1 MGSAT
6 SWSTMTD
13 LAVRSRFSRSL
24 RFRLAVGIF
33 LVLAIG
39 GVAVALAAFAYG
51 RNAAQQSFDRLLVG
65 AANQIAG
72 SLSLRDGEIVVDI
85 PVSAFEL
92 LSLAPRDRIVYGVFG
107 DDGTLITGYDILSPP
122 EGDIIFFTDSFA
134 GETARFV
141 RVTRQFAERSFLGSV
156 DVIIGQTTEA
166 RRELAQQITQNALIA
181 VAAIGV
187 VMSALAA
194 LAVQSALSPLR
205 RIERDIAARSS
216 KDLTP
221 VDINVPREI
230 SGLVHALNRF
240 IARIDRQ
247 LQAMRTLIADASH
260 QLRTPIAALRAQA
273 ELAAEETDRE
283 RTLRIVGRIHERSK
297 NLSRLTD
304 QMLSHALIIHRADT
318 VDLEPVDLR
327 TVASEAVD
335 QTDQSMAD
343 VDRAIRL
350 ALPEAP
356 VICDGDALS
365 LAEACKNLINNA
377 LNHGK
382 SPITV
387 FVQGQGRL
395 ARIGV
400 RDRGTGIPDAM
411 WQNAGSRF
419 IKNAGVSP
427 KSAGL
432 GLAIVNAVSE
442 AHGGQMR
449 IERPSESAF
458 EVFLELPLLP
468 EK

>member
-1 MGSAT
+1 
-6 SWSTMTD
+6 MTTD
-13 LAVRSRFSRSL
+13 SVARSRFSSSL
-24 RFRLAVGIF
+24 RFRLAAGII
-33 LVLAIG
+33 LVLATG
-39 GVAVALAAFAYG
+39 GVAVAFAAFAYG
-51 RNAAQQSFDRLLVG
+51 RDAAQQSFDRLLVG

-72 SLSLRDGEIVVDI
+72 SLRLRDGEVVVDI

-92 LSLAPRDRIVYGVFG
+92 LSLAPRDRVVYGVFG
-107 DDGTLITGYDILSPP
+107 DDGTLITGYDIVLPP
-122 EGDIIFFTDSFA
+122 DSDGTYFSGSFA

-194 LAVQSALSPLR
+194 LAVQSALSPLH

-221 VDINVPREI
+221 VDVNVPQEI
-230 SGLVHALNRF
+230 SSLVHALNRF

-247 LQAMRTLIADASH
+247 LHVMRTLIADASH

-283 RTLRIVGRIHERSK
+283 RTLRIVGRIHERSR

-304 QMLSHALIIHRADT
+304 QLLSHALIIHRGDT

-327 TVASEAVD
+327 AVATEAVD
-335 QTDQSMAD
+335 QTDQSMSN

-356 VICDGDALS
+356 VICNGDTLS

-377 LNHGK
+377 LRHGK

-387 FVQGQGRL
+387 FVQGQGRV

-400 RDRGTGIPDAM
+400 RDRGPGIPEAM

-419 IKNAGVSP
+419 AKNAGVSAR
-427 KSAGL
+427 SAGL

-442 AHGGQMR
+442 AHGGKMR
-449 IERPSESAF
+449 IERPSEREF
-458 EVFLELPLLP
+458 EVALELPRLP
-468 EK
+468 EGAG

>member
-1 MGSAT
+1 
-6 SWSTMTD
+6 MTD
-13 LAVRSRFSRSL
+13 LAVRSRHASSL
-24 RFRLAVGIF
+24 RFRLAAGII
-33 LVLAIG
+33 LILAIG
-39 GVAVALAAFAYG
+39 CVAVAYAAFAYG
-51 RNAAQQSFDRLLVG
+51 RDAAQQSFDRLLVG

-72 SLSLRDGEIVVDI
+72 ALTLRDGQVIVDI

-92 LSLAPRDRIVYGVFG
+92 LSLAPRDRVVYGVFG
-107 DDGTLITGYDILSPP
+107 DDGALITGYDILLPRD
-122 EGDIIFFTDSFA
+122 GDGIYFTDSFA
-134 GETARFV
+134 GEPARFV

-194 LAVQSALSPLR
+194 LAVQSALSPLQ

-221 VDINVPREI
+221 VDINVPQEI
-230 SGLVHALNRF
+230 SSLVHALNRF

-247 LQAMRTLIADASH
+247 LHVMRTLIADASH

-273 ELAAEETDRE
+273 ELAAEETDHE
-283 RTLRIVGRIHERSK
+283 RTLRIVGRIHERSR

-304 QMLSHALIIHRADT
+304 QLLSHALIIHRADT
-318 VDLEPVDLR
+318 VDLETVDLR
-327 TVASEAVD
+327 TVAAEAVD
-335 QTDQSMAD
+335 QTDQSMPD

-356 VICDGDALS
+356 VNCDGDSLS
-365 LAEACKNLINNA
+365 LAEACKNLINNS
-377 LNHGK
+377 LKHGK
-382 SPITV
+382 PPITV
-387 FVQGQGRL
+387 FVLGQAGH
-395 ARIGV
+395 ARMGV
-400 RDRGTGIPDAM
+400 RDGGAGFPEAM
-411 WQNAGSRF
+411 WQTAGSRF
-419 IKNAGVSP
+419 AKNAGVSA
-427 KSAGL
+427 KGAGL

-449 IERPSESAF
+449 IERPSETAF

-468 EK
+468 EVAE

>member
-1 MGSAT
+1 
-6 SWSTMTD
+6 MTN
-13 LAVRSRFSRSL
+13 LAVRSRHASSL
-24 RFRLAVGIF
+24 RFRLAAGII
-33 LVLAIG
+33 LILAIG
-39 GVAVALAAFAYG
+39 CVAVAYAAFAYG
-51 RNAAQQSFDRLLVG
+51 RDAAQQSFDRLLVG

-72 SLSLRDGEIVVDI
+72 ALTLRDGQVIVDI

-92 LSLAPRDRIVYGVFG
+92 LSLAPRDRVVYGVFG
-107 DDGTLITGYDILSPP
+107 DDGALITGYDILLPRD
-122 EGDIIFFTDSFA
+122 GDGIYFTDSFA
-134 GETARFV
+134 GEPARFV

-194 LAVQSALSPLR
+194 LAVQSALSPLQ

-221 VDINVPREI
+221 VDINVPQEI
-230 SGLVHALNRF
+230 SSLVHALNRF

-247 LQAMRTLIADASH
+247 LHVMRTLIADASH

-273 ELAAEETDRE
+273 ELAAEETDHD
-283 RTLRIVGRIHERSK
+283 RTLRIVGRIHERSR

-304 QMLSHALIIHRADT
+304 QLLSHALIIHRADT
-318 VDLEPVDLR
+318 VDLETVDLR
-327 TVASEAVD
+327 TVAAEAVD
-335 QTDQSMAD
+335 QTDQSMPD

-356 VICDGDALS
+356 VNCDGDRLS
-365 LAEACKNLINNA
+365 LAEACKNLINNS
-377 LNHGK
+377 LKHGK
-382 SPITV
+382 PPITV
-387 FVQGQGRL
+387 FVLGRGGR
-395 ARIGV
+395 ARMGV
-400 RDRGTGIPDAM
+400 RDGGTGFPEAM
-411 WQNAGSRF
+411 WQTAGSRF
-419 IKNAGVSP
+419 AKNAGVSA
-427 KSAGL
+427 KGAGL

-449 IERPSESAF
+449 IERPSETAF

-468 EK
+468 EVAE

>member
-1 MGSAT
+1 M
-6 SWSTMTD
+6 MTES
-13 LAVRSRFSRSL
+13 AVRPRFSSSL
-24 RFRLAVGIF
+24 RFRLAVGII

-39 GVAVALAAFAYG
+39 GVAVAFAAFAYG

-65 AANQIAG
+65 AATQIAG
-72 SLSLRDGEIVVDI
+72 SLRLSDGKVVVDI

-92 LSLAPRDRIVYGVFG
+92 LSLAPRDRVVYGVFR

-122 EGDIIFFTDSFA
+122 DSDSIFFTGSFA
-134 GETARFV
+134 GESARFV

-156 DVIIGQTTEA
+156 DVVIGQTTEA

-181 VAAIGV
+181 VSAIGV

-194 LAVQSALSPLR
+194 LAVQSALSPLQ
-205 RIERDIAARSS
+205 RIERDIVARSS

-221 VDINVPREI
+221 VDLNVPQEI
-230 SGLVHALNRF
+230 SSLVHALNRF

-247 LQAMRTLIADASH
+247 FHVMRTLIADASH

-283 RTLRIVGRIHERSK
+283 RTLRIVERIHERSK

-304 QMLSHALIIHRADT
+304 QLLSHALIIHRADT

-327 TVASEAVD
+327 TVATEAVD
-335 QTDQSMAD
+335 QMDQSMSD

-350 ALPEAP
+350 ALPEGP
-356 VICDGDALS
+356 VICNGDMLS

-382 SPITV
+382 SPVTV

-395 ARIGV
+395 AHIGV
-400 RDRGTGIPDAM
+400 RDRGTGIPETM

-419 IKNAGVSP
+419 TKNAGVSA

-432 GLAIVNAVSE
+432 GLAIVNAVAE

-449 IERPSESAF
+449 IERPSETAF
-458 EVFLELPLLP
+458 EVSLELPLLP
-468 EK
+468 ENVE

>member
-1 MGSAT
+1 
-6 SWSTMTD
+6 MTD
-13 LAVRSRFSRSL
+13 LAVRSRHASSL
-24 RFRLAVGIF
+24 RFRLAAGII
-33 LVLAIG
+33 LILAIG
-39 GVAVALAAFAYG
+39 CVAVAYAAFAYG
-51 RNAAQQSFDRLLVG
+51 RDAAQRSFDRLLVG

-72 SLSLRDGEIVVDI
+72 ALTLRDGQVIVDI

-92 LSLAPRDRIVYGVFG
+92 LSLAPRDRVVYGVFG
-107 DDGTLITGYDILSPP
+107 DDGALITGYDILLPRD
-122 EGDIIFFTDSFA
+122 GDGIYFTDSFA
-134 GETARFV
+134 GEPARFV

-194 LAVQSALSPLR
+194 LAVQSALSPLQ

-221 VDINVPREI
+221 VDINVPQEI
-230 SGLVHALNRF
+230 SSLVHALNRF

-247 LQAMRTLIADASH
+247 LHVMRTLIADASH

-273 ELAAEETDRE
+273 ELAAEETDHE
-283 RTLRIVGRIHERSK
+283 RTLRIVGRIHERSR

-304 QMLSHALIIHRADT
+304 QLLSHALIIHRADT
-318 VDLEPVDLR
+318 VDLETVDLR
-327 TVASEAVD
+327 TVAAEAVD
-335 QTDQSMAD
+335 QTDQSMPD

-356 VICDGDALS
+356 VNCDGDSLS
-365 LAEACKNLINNA
+365 LAEACKNLINNS
-377 LNHGK
+377 LKHGK
-382 SPITV
+382 PPITV
-387 FVQGQGRL
+387 FVLGQAGH
-395 ARIGV
+395 ARMGV
-400 RDRGTGIPDAM
+400 RDGGAGFPEAM
-411 WQNAGSRF
+411 WQTAGSRF
-419 IKNAGVSP
+419 AKNAGVSA
-427 KSAGL
+427 KGAGL

-449 IERPSESAF
+449 IERPSETAF

-468 EK
+468 EVAE

>member
-1 MGSAT
+1 M
-6 SWSTMTD
+6 MTD
-13 LAVRSRFSRSL
+13 SKVSSRPSSSL
-24 RFRLAVGIF
+24 RFRLAVGII
-33 LVLAIG
+33 LILAIG
-39 GVAVALAAFAYG
+39 GVAVAFAAFAYG

-65 AANQIAG
+65 AAHQIAG
-72 SLSLRDGEIVVDI
+72 SIRLRDGEVVVDI
-85 PVSAFEL
+85 PVSAFDL
-92 LSLAPRDRIVYGVFG
+92 LSLAPRDRVVYGVFG
-107 DDGTLITGYDILSPP
+107 DDGILITGYDILSPP
-122 EGDIIFFTDSFA
+122 DSDDVFFTDSFA

-141 RVTRQFAERSFLGSV
+141 RITRQFAERSFQGSV

-194 LAVQSALSPLR
+194 IAVQSALSPLH

-221 VDINVPREI
+221 VDVNVPQEI
-230 SGLVHALNRF
+230 SSLVHALNRF

-247 LQAMRTLIADASH
+247 LHVMRTLIADASH

-273 ELAAEETDRE
+273 ELASEESDRE
-283 RTLRIVGRIHERSK
+283 RTLRIVERIHERSK

-304 QMLSHALIIHRADT
+304 QLLSHALIIHRADT
-318 VDLEPVDLR
+318 VDLGPVDLR
-327 TVASEAVD
+327 TVAVEAVD
-335 QTDQSMAD
+335 QADQTMSD

-356 VICDGDALS
+356 VVCNGDRLS

-377 LNHGK
+377 LTHGK
-382 SPITV
+382 SPTTV
-387 FVQGQGRL
+387 FVRGQGGV
-395 ARIGV
+395 AHIGV
-400 RDRGTGIPDAM
+400 RDGGTGIPEAM

-419 IKNAGVSP
+419 TKNAGISA
-427 KSAGL
+427 KSASL

-449 IERPSESAF
+449 IERPSELAF
-458 EVFLELPLLP
+458 EVFLELPLLQ
-468 EK
+468 EIEG

>member
-1 MGSAT
+1 M
-6 SWSTMTD
+6 
-13 LAVRSRFSRSL
+13 
-24 RFRLAVGIF
+24 
-33 LVLAIG
+33 
-39 GVAVALAAFAYG
+39 ALAAFAYG
-51 RNAAQQSFDRLLVG
+51 RDAAQQSFDRLLVG
-65 AANQIAG
+65 AANQIA
-72 SLSLRDGEIVVDI
+72 SALRLRDGEVVVDI

-107 DDGTLITGYDILSPP
+107 DDGTLITGYGILSPP
-122 EGDIIFFTDSFA
+122 EGDGIFFTASFA

-194 LAVQSALSPLR
+194 LAVQSALRPLQ
-205 RIERDIAARSS
+205 RIESDIAARSS
-216 KDLTP
+216 TDLTP
-221 VDINVPREI
+221 VDVNVPREI
-230 SGLVHALNRF
+230 SSLVHALNRF

-247 LQAMRTLIADASH
+247 LNVMRTLIADASH

-273 ELAAEETDRE
+273 ELAAEETDQE
-283 RTLRIVGRIHERSK
+283 RILKIVGRIHERSK

-318 VDLEPVDLR
+318 VDLEAVDLR
-327 TVASEAVD
+327 TVATEAVD
-335 QTDQSMAD
+335 QTDQSMPD
-343 VDRAIRL
+343 VDRGIRL

-356 VICDGDALS
+356 VICDCDRLS
-365 LAEACKNLINNA
+365 LAEACKNLIYNS
-377 LNHGK
+377 LKHGK
-382 SPITV
+382 PPITV
-387 FVQGQGRL
+387 FVQGQRGH

-400 RDRGTGIPDAM
+400 RDGGTGFPETM

-419 IKNAGVSP
+419 FKDAGVSA
-427 KSAGL
+427 KGAGL
-432 GLAIVNAVSE
+432 GLAIVNAVSM

-449 IERPSESAF
+449 IERPSETAF

-468 EK
+468 EDAE